1 MSNKEGHS
9 FGGVAKMRIP
19 SVQGPSAYS
28 WTRGAKKPYDI
39 SRDFEMFC
47 RKYYRSIGPG
57 ARQDPDIQA
66 LLKADDRY
74 DFGSTDYF
82 DPAYSAR
89 VTLEALVRSTDIY
102 KLLPKTTYITE
113 GDSMQYIKAEDSG
126 LRAFLGDETA
136 MFGGDTYIPDI
147 TAIDRIWPAVFASM
161 WEDTRVATELSKV
174 PGRSSKV
181 DLQTILDYKM
191 SHYLN
196 AIDMQLAGTY
206 LSTTVHG
213 VDTPA
218 TSTMATVEC
227 IDRML
232 SNGTE
237 SGATNHVGTATDGNI
252 FWGKTNI
259 TGTDTI
265 VFERAADA
273 APWAN
278 AQVKLP
284 SVAATEEAYNL
295 LDELDDLMAVA
306 KQYAPSDQRNY
317 IGLCSDKALNKIQN
331 ELDPKSRVMLEGNM
345 EVTQTLNGVSTR
357 PGVVGGK
364 ISTQALMITGVK
376 VPFFT
381 STHFSGTATSGWL
394 WKNQKYTTGG
404 VGNIYLVNL
413 DNIEIRHLIPITHEV
428 YPNFGDWILGNRHVI
443 FSGMQLLCRN
453 FASHAALKYIKA

>member
-1 MSNKEGHS
+1 
-9 FGGVAKMRIP
+9 MRIP
-19 SVQGPSAYS
+19 TVQGPAAFK
-28 WTRGAKKPYDI
+28 WVRGAKTPYDI
-39 SRDFEMFC
+39 SRDFEQFC
-47 RKYYRSIGPG
+47 RKFYKSVGPG
-57 ARQDPDIQA
+57 ARTDPEIQA

-82 DPAYSAR
+82 DPAYSAKI
-89 VTLEALVRSTDIY
+89 TLEALVRGTDIY

-113 GDSMQYIKAEDSG
+113 GDSIQYIKAEDSG

-136 MFGGDTYIPDI
+136 MFGADTYIPDI
-147 TAIDRIWPAVFASM
+147 TPLDRIWPAVFASM
-161 WEDTRVATELSKV
+161 WEDTRVATELAKV

-191 SHYLN
+191 GHYLN

-218 TSTMATVEC
+218 TSTMATIES
-227 IDRML
+227 IDRMI

-237 SGATNHVGTATDGNI
+237 SGATNHVSAATDGNI

-259 TGTDTI
+259 QGTDTTQ
-265 VFERAADA
+265 FERAADA
-273 APWAN
+273 APWSN

-284 SVAATEEAYNL
+284 AAAGTEQAYNI

-317 IGLCSDKALNKIQN
+317 IGLCSDKALNKIQS
-331 ELDPKSRVMLEGNM
+331 ELDPKSRIALDGSMS
-345 EVTQTLNGVSTR
+345 VTQTLNGVSTR
-357 PGVVGGK
+357 PGVEGGK
-364 ISTQALMITGVK
+364 VSVSGLNITGVK

-381 STHFSGTATSGWL
+381 SPHFSGTATSTWL
-394 WKNQKYTTGG
+394 WKNSKYATGG
-404 VGNIYLVNL
+404 VGNIYLINL
-413 DNIEIRHLIPITHEV
+413 DNIEIRHLIPIVHEV

-443 FSGMQLLCRN
+443 FSGMQLLCRT
-453 FASHAALKYIKA
+453 FASHAALKYIAA